1 MEDVPAVYQRPY
13 DPRRP
18 AVRLGEKSEDRH
30 TTPRG
35 GLPAKPRAGAE
46 PDRPARRDYE
56 YGRSGTANLFLWVEP
71 LAGRLDSAHQLKAL
85 TDEHHAE
92 AEVVVLVTDNW

>member
-1 MEDVPAVYQRPY
+1 MTRGARPSAWA
-13 DPRRP
+13 RR
-18 AVRLGEKSEDRH
+18 ARIGTR
-30 TTPRG
+30 RRGG